1 MATIEK
7 TKLQL
12 NLEQIEL
19 SDFITESIQEFK
31 NSQNGRVYT
40 VKLESTLQGASIIQA
55 DRLHFANLI
64 FNILDNAIKYCSV
77 EPEIVINLEEIQ
89 SKYIVSFIDNGI
101 GIPKAYRKKIFSR
114 FYRVPTG
121 NVHDVKGFGLGLDYV
136 RKIVQRH
143 GWQIKVIDNSRK
155 GSTFILEIKKLDL

>member
-19 SDFITESIQEFK
+19 NQFISESILEFK
-31 NSQNGRVYT
+31 NSQNGRAYSVT
-40 VKLESTLQGASIIQA
+40 LESALENVLILA
-55 DRLHFANLI
+55 DKLHFSNLI
-64 FNILDNAIKYCSV
+64 FNVLDNAIKYCDV
-77 EPEIVINLEEIQ
+77 TPEIVIRIEED
-89 SKYIVSFIDNGI
+89 KNHYFILFDDNGI
-101 GIPKAYRKKIFSR
+101 GISPNDRKKIFNR

-136 RKIVQRH
+136 KKIVQRH
-143 GWQIKVIDNSRK
+143 GWQIKVIENRRK
-155 GSTFILEIKKLDL
+155 GSTFIVEIKK